1 MPLSITIL
9 HPSTTRPC
17 GSLTAARAN
26 PSAFHSDGRTPLT
39 HGLRGE
45 ARRPGATGGAAPR
58 GTPGAV
64 VLAAGLPDY
73 KPQGGPRAA
82 AVPHVGGRRRRR
94 REAVPGGPAPR
105 LAAPG
110 GGRAETRPPGGAGV
124 MRRASPRRPP
134 R

>member
-82 AVPHVGGRRRRR
+82 AVPHVGGRRRRQ
-94 REAVPGGPAPR
+94 AVPGGPAPR